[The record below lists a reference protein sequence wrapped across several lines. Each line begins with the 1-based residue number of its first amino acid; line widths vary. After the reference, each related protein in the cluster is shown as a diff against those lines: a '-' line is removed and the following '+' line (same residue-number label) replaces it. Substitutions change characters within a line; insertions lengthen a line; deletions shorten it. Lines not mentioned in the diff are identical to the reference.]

1 MSTEGIHTQ
10 EEGTASLSSQ
20 TFQKVMEKRCREAGQ
35 LDFGA
40 EIGQQVL
47 GRETAR
53 EGDPAPTPGPQP
65 QRLGQPCP
73 ALRGNPGTSNRAR
86 HASVLS

>member
-1 MSTEGIHTQ
+1 MEGQQREYRWSHHTQ

-53 EGDPAPTPGPQP
+53 KGDPAPTPRP
-65 QRLGQPCP
+65 
-73 ALRGNPGTSNRAR
+73 
-86 HASVLS
+86 